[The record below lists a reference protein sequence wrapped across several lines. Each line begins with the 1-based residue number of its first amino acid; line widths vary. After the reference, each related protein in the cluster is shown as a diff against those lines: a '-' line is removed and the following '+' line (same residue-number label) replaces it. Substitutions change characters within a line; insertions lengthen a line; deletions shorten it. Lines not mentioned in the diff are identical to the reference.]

1 MSTNTNIL
9 NESETSAQKFA
20 KTLSESRKEQLGD
33 IQTLKVFRSKT
44 KGKLSLD
51 ERKTIVDKH

>member
-20 KTLSESRKEQLGD
+20 KTLSESRK
-33 IQTLKVFRSKT
+33 VFNSWR
-44 KGKLSLD
+44 
-51 ERKTIVDKH
+51 